1 MALDKKHKGFRF
13 PKAMPIDANNVIFEQ
28 AFARLLV
35 LVRTKGLPITTTTKA
50 TLHPEDLVEIIIQ
63 DKEHF
68 QGIKDD
74 AQRKRLL
81 EHWLTND
88 FTTCVREGRGGH
100 SGEARIASMKPI
112 HMSTIKLLDPRIRS
126 QDRDVSLFLY
136 NIFRDSGLLDTESL
150 LPFLTLGTTDF
161 GEYDLKINEAEAK
174 NLDIEALFLLRLL
187 EHFKV
192 DMADRKKKVASH
204 DFLCLAQKQLIINDT
219 ARLLVYKDSIPRRE
233 LIQYLMML
241 LSFHTA
247 LYCIKT
253 FSLVNGIVET
263 KKFRCSRCKSI
274 KADSLNELS
283 TCEHHPDIFADLT
296 NGQNETCD
304 EQAKANVA
312 RHYATMYRY
321 FRSHYKLAKLDEFAR
336 TFPGYTGTLDE
347 LVKFMGH
354 KDVDA
359 FFRLKLSDV
368 TRLEVGEE
376 QDPEIQAIVDLNLP
390 PFDAYVDILTQKT
403 FKTRMRNHKSLM
415 SSLCGLNRDDG
426 FLHGGRGQKRK
437 YVLGNQLL
445 ELLVQLAVVDAR
457 TRHGQVEF
465 YTKPIAIT
473 DFVKWMH
480 NRYGILIDATISPN
494 DSPDVNRALE
504 ANYAALKDRLRQLG
518 FFTDLS
524 DASISQ
530 VIRPRFPI
538 NSEELKGI

>member
-1 MALDKKHKGFRF
+1 MALDKKHKAFRF
-13 PKAMPIDANNVIFEQ
+13 AKAMPIDANNVSFEQ

-35 LVRTKGLPITTTTKA
+35 LVRTKGLPITTTSKT
-50 TLHPEDLVEIIIQ
+50 TLHPEDLVEIISQ

-74 AQRKRLL
+74 PQRKRLL
-81 EHWLTND
+81 EHWLATD
-88 FTTCVREGRGGH
+88 FATCVKEGRGH
-100 SGEARIASMKPI
+100 AGEARIASMKPI

-126 QDRDVSLFLY
+126 QDRDASAFLY
-136 NIFRDSGLLDTESL
+136 NIFRDSGLLDAESL
-150 LPFLTLGTTDF
+150 LPFLTQGTIDF
-161 GEYDLKINEAEAK
+161 GEHDLRINEADAK
-174 NLDIEALFLLRLL
+174 SLDIEALFLLRVL

-192 DMADRKKKVASH
+192 DMADRKKKVATH
-204 DFLCLAQKQLIINDT
+204 DFLCLAQKQLIINDA
-219 ARLLVYKDSIPRRE
+219 ARLLVYRETIPRRE

-253 FSLVNGIVET
+253 FSLVIGIVET
-263 KKFRCSRCKSI
+263 KKFRCAKCKGI
-274 KADSLNELS
+274 KGDSLKELTS
-283 TCEHHPDIFADLT
+283 CTFHPDIFVDLT

-304 EQAKANVA
+304 EIAKENVA

-321 FRSHYKLAKLDEFAR
+321 FRAHYKLAKLDEFAR
-336 TFPGYTGTLDE
+336 TFPGYTGALDE

-368 TRLEVGEE
+368 TTIEDGEQ
-376 QDPEIQAIVDLNLP
+376 QDPEIQAIVDLKLA
-390 PFDAYVDILTQKT
+390 PFEAYVEILTQKT
-403 FKTRMRNHKSLM
+403 FKTRMRNHKALM
-415 SSLCGLNRDDG
+415 ASLCALNREDG

-437 YVLGNQLL
+437 YVMGNQLL

-465 YTKPIAIT
+465 YTKPITIT
-473 DFVKWMH
+473 EFVKWLES
-480 NRYGILIDATISPN
+480 RYGIRIDTTKAST
-494 DSPDVNRALE
+494 DSPEAARALE
-504 ANYAALKDRLRQLG
+504 ANYSALKDRLRQLG

-530 VIRPRFPI
+530 VIKPRFPI
-538 NSEELKGI
+538 NAEAD

>member
-1 MALDKKHKGFRF
+1 MALDKKHKAFRF
-13 PKAMPIDANNVIFEQ
+13 QKAMPIDANNVIFAQ

-35 LVRTKGLPITTTTKA
+35 LVRTKGLLITTTTKD
-50 TLHPEDLVEIIIQ
+50 TLHPEDLVEIISQ

-68 QGIKDD
+68 QGINDD
-74 AQRKRLL
+74 PQRKRLL
-81 EHWLTND
+81 EHWLASD
-88 FTTCVREGRGGH
+88 FTTCVKEGRGHTGA
-100 SGEARIASMKPI
+100 ARIASLKPI

-126 QDRDVSLFLY
+126 QDRNTSVFLY

-161 GEYDLKINEAEAK
+161 GEHDLKINEPEAK
-174 NLDIEALFLLRLL
+174 SLDIEALFLLRLL

-192 DMADRKKKVASH
+192 DMPDRRKKVATY
-204 DFLCLAQKQLIINDT
+204 DFLCPAQKRLIINDT
-219 ARLLVYKDSIPRRE
+219 ARLLVYKDTIPRRE

-247 LYCIKT
+247 LYCIKS

-263 KKFRCSRCKSI
+263 KKFRCGRCKSI
-274 KADSLNELS
+274 KGDALNELS
-283 TCEHHPDIFADLT
+283 TCNYHPDIFVDLT

-304 EQAKANVA
+304 ELARDNVA

-336 TFPGYTGTLDE
+336 TFPGYTGALNE

-368 TRLEVGEE
+368 TRLEGWEE
-376 QDPEIQAIVDLNLP
+376 QDSEIQTILNLNLP
-390 PFDAYVDILTQKT
+390 PFDAYVEILTQKT
-403 FKTRMRNHKSLM
+403 FKTRMRNHKALM
-415 SSLCGLNRDDG
+415 ASLCGLNRDDG

-437 YVLGNQLL
+437 YVMGNQLL
-445 ELLVQLAVVDAR
+445 ELLVQLAVMDAR
-457 TRHGQVEF
+457 QRHGQMVF
-465 YTKPIAIT
+465 YTKPITIT
-473 DFVKWMH
+473 DFVKWLE
-480 NRYGILIDATISPN
+480 NRYGIHIDTTKTAN
-494 DSPDVNRALE
+494 DSPDVTRALE
-504 ANYAALKDRLRQLG
+504 ANYSALKDRLRQLG

-530 VIRPRFPI
+530 VIRPRFPV
-538 NSEELKGI
+538 NVGAA

>member
-1 MALDKKHKGFRF
+1 MALDKKHKAFRF

-50 TLHPEDLVEIIIQ
+50 TLHPEDLVEIITK

-74 AQRKRLL
+74 PQRKRLL
-81 EHWLTND
+81 EHWLASD
-88 FTTCVREGRGGH
+88 FTTCVKEGRGH
-100 SGEARIASMKPI
+100 AGEARIASMKPI

-126 QDRDVSLFLY
+126 QDRDVSVFLY
-136 NIFRDSGLLDTESL
+136 NIFRDSGLLGMESF

-161 GEYDLKINEAEAK
+161 GEHDLKIHEPEAK
-174 NLDIEALFLLRLL
+174 NLDIETLFLLRLL

-192 DMADRKKKVASH
+192 DMADRKKKVATH
-204 DFLCLAQKQLIINDT
+204 DFLCLAQKQLIVNDT
-219 ARLLVYKDSIPRRE
+219 VRLLVYKQSIPRRE

-247 LYCIKT
+247 LYCIKS

-263 KKFRCSRCKSI
+263 KKFRCSRCKAI
-274 KADSLNELS
+274 KGDSLNELS
-283 TCEHHPDIFADLT
+283 SCNYHPDIFVDLT
-296 NGQNETCD
+296 NGQNETSD
-304 EQAKANVA
+304 DLAKDNVA
-312 RHYATMYRY
+312 RHYAAMYRY

-336 TFPGYTGTLDE
+336 TFPGYSGALDE

-368 TRLEVGEE
+368 TRIENGEE
-376 QDPEIQAIVDLNLP
+376 QDPEIQTIVDLKLP
-390 PFDAYVDILTQKT
+390 PFDAYVEILTQKT
-403 FKTRMRNHKSLM
+403 FKTRMRNHKALM
-415 SSLCGLNRDDG
+415 ASLCGLNRDDG

-437 YVLGNQLL
+437 YVMGNQLL

-457 TRHGQVEF
+457 SRHGQMEF
-465 YTKPIAIT
+465 HTKPITIT
-473 DFVKWMH
+473 DFVKWLE
-480 NRYGILIDATISPN
+480 NRYGILIDSTKTPN
-494 DSPDVNRALE
+494 DSPEVAQALE
-504 ANYAALKDRLRQLG
+504 ANYSALKDRLRQLG
-518 FFTDLS
+518 FFSDLS

-538 NSEELKGI
+538 NPGAA

>member
-1 MALDKKHKGFRF
+1 MALDKKHKAFRF
-13 PKAMPIDANNVIFEQ
+13 PMAMPVDANNVNIEQ

-50 TLHPEDLVEIIIQ
+50 TLHPADLVEIITQ

-74 AQRKRLL
+74 SQRKRLL
-81 EHWLTND
+81 EHWLASD
-88 FTTCVREGRGGH
+88 FATCVKEGRGH
-100 SGEARIASMKPI
+100 AGEARIASMKPI

-126 QDRDVSLFLY
+126 QDRDVSVFLY
-136 NIFRDSGLLDTESL
+136 NIFRDSALLDEQTL

-161 GEYDLKINEAEAK
+161 GQHDLRISEPEAK

-192 DMADRKKKVASH
+192 DMADRNKKVGTC
-204 DFLCLAQKQLIINDT
+204 DFLCPAQKQLIVSDT
-219 ARLLVYKDSIPRRE
+219 ARLLVYRQSIPRRE

-253 FSLVNGIVET
+253 FKLVNDIVET
-263 KKFRCSRCKSI
+263 KQVRCSRCKGI
-274 KADSLNELS
+274 KGDSLGELS
-283 TCEHHPDIFADLT
+283 TCDHHPYIFVDLT
-296 NGQNETCD
+296 NGQDETCG
-304 EQAKANVA
+304 ELAKDNVA

-321 FRSHYKLAKLDEFAR
+321 FRSHYKLVKLDEFAR
-336 TFPGYTGTLDE
+336 TFPGYSGALDE
-347 LVKFMGH
+347 LVKFTVH

-359 FFRLKLSDV
+359 FFRVKLADV
-368 TRLEVGEE
+368 TRIDDGEE
-376 QDPEIQAIVDLNLP
+376 QDPEIKAIVDLQLP
-390 PFDAYVDILTQKT
+390 PFDAYVEILTQKT
-403 FKTRMRNHKSLM
+403 FKTRMRNHRALM
-415 SSLCGLNRDDG
+415 ASLCGLNRDDG
-426 FLHGGRGQKRK
+426 FLHGGRGQKRR

-457 TRHGQVEF
+457 RRHGQMEF
-465 YTKPIAIT
+465 YTKPITIT
-473 DFVKWMH
+473 GFVKRLR
-480 NRYGILIDATISPN
+480 NQYGILIDTTQTPN
-494 DSPDVNRALE
+494 DSPEVARALE
-504 ANYAALKDRLRQLG
+504 ANYSALKDRLRQLG

-538 NSEELKGI
+538 NSDMA

>member
-1 MALDKKHKGFRF
+1 MALDKKHKAFRF

-35 LVRTKGLPITTTTKA
+35 LVRTKGLPITTTAKA
-50 TLHPEDLVEIIIQ
+50 TLHPEDLVEIITQ

-74 AQRKRLL
+74 PQRKRLL
-81 EHWLTND
+81 EHWLASD
-88 FTTCVREGRGGH
+88 FTTCVKEGRGH
-100 SGEARIASMKPI
+100 AGEARIASMKPI

-126 QDRDVSLFLY
+126 QDRDVSVFLY
-136 NIFRDSGLLDTESL
+136 NIFRDSGLLDAESL

-161 GEYDLKINEAEAK
+161 GEHDLKIHEREAK

-187 EHFKV
+187 EHFKM
-192 DMADRKKKVASH
+192 DMADRRKKVATH
-204 DFLCLAQKQLIINDT
+204 DFLCLAQKQLIVNDT
-219 ARLLVYKDSIPRRE
+219 ARLLVYKQSIPRRE

-253 FSLVNGIVET
+253 FSLVNGILET
-263 KKFRCSRCKSI
+263 KKLRCSRCKGI

-283 TCEHHPDIFADLT
+283 NCDHQPDIFVDLT
-296 NGQNETCD
+296 NGQNETSD
-304 EQAKANVA
+304 DLAKDNVA

-321 FRSHYKLAKLDEFAR
+321 FRSHYTLAKLDEFAR
-336 TFPGYTGTLDE
+336 TFPGYAGALDE
-347 LVKFMGH
+347 LVKFLGH

-359 FFRLKLSDV
+359 FFRVKLSDV
-368 TRLEVGEE
+368 TRIEDGEE
-376 QDPEIQAIVDLNLP
+376 QDPEIQAIVDLKLP
-390 PFDAYVDILTQKT
+390 PFEAYVEILTQKT
-403 FKTRMRNHKSLM
+403 FKTRMHNHKALMASL
-415 SSLCGLNRDDG
+415 SGLNRDDG

-437 YVLGNQLL
+437 YVMGNQLL

-457 TRHGQVEF
+457 GRHGHVEF
-465 YTKPIAIT
+465 YTKPITIT
-473 DFVKWMH
+473 DFVKWLA
-480 NRYGILIDATISPN
+480 NRYGILIDTTKTPN
-494 DSPDVNRALE
+494 DSPEVARALE
-504 ANYAALKDRLRQLG
+504 ANYSALKDRLRQLG

-538 NSEELKGI
+538 NLEAA

>member
-1 MALDKKHKGFRF
+1 MALDKKHKAFRF
-13 PKAMPIDANNVIFEQ
+13 PKAMPIDANNVSFEQ

-50 TLHPEDLVEIIIQ
+50 TLHPEDLVEIISQ

-74 AQRKRLL
+74 PQRKRLL
-81 EHWLTND
+81 EHWLASD
-88 FTTCVREGRGGH
+88 FTTCVKEGRGH
-100 SGEARIASMKPI
+100 AGEARIASMKPI

-126 QDRDVSLFLY
+126 QDRDVSVFLY
-136 NIFRDSGLLDTESL
+136 NIFRDSSLLDAESF

-161 GEYDLKINEAEAK
+161 GEHDLKIHEPEAK
-174 NLDIEALFLLRLL
+174 SLDIEALFLLRLL

-192 DMADRKKKVASH
+192 DMADRKKKVVTH
-204 DFLCLAQKQLIINDT
+204 EFLCPAQKQLIVNDT
-219 ARLLVYKDSIPRRE
+219 ARLLVYKQTIPRRE

-247 LYCIKT
+247 LYCIKS

-263 KKFRCSRCKSI
+263 KKFRCSRCKGI
-274 KADSLNELS
+274 KGDSLNELS
-283 TCEHHPDIFADLT
+283 TCNYHPDIFVDLT

-304 EQAKANVA
+304 ELAKDNVA

-336 TFPGYTGTLDE
+336 TFPGYAGALDE

-359 FFRLKLSDV
+359 FFRLKLSEV
-368 TRLEVGEE
+368 TRIEDGEE
-376 QDPEIQAIVDLNLP
+376 QDPEIQAIVDLKLP
-390 PFDAYVDILTQKT
+390 PFDAYVEILTQKT
-403 FKTRMRNHKSLM
+403 FKTRMRNHKALM
-415 SSLCGLNRDDG
+415 ASLCGLNHDDG

-437 YVLGNQLL
+437 YVVGNQLL

-457 TRHGQVEF
+457 SRHGQVEF
-465 YTKPIAIT
+465 YTKPITIT
-473 DFVKWMH
+473 DFVKWLG
-480 NRYGILIDATISPN
+480 NRYGLLIDTTKTPN
-494 DSPDVNRALE
+494 DSPEVARALE
-504 ANYAALKDRLRQLG
+504 ANYSALKDRLRQLG

-538 NSEELKGI
+538 NSEAA